1 MANDNRNDKNRLI
14 ELGGSDYKVADGNPN
29 IKGWDVKDT
38 SGRRFGKVDELIFNP
53 SSRKV
58 RYLVLDLNKN
68 DFNLRSRNVLVP
80 IGKANLH
87 EKDDDVI
94 LPAVTGQQLEELPEY
109 EKGKINSGTETRVRN
124 VFGGTGSTTTTDT
137 TTAEYHDDSF
147 YEHDD
152 FDEDRF
158 YGKRR
163 KPGSESIP
171 VIEENL
177 EVGKREKETGGAQ
190 IRTSMEEH
198 DVEKNINLKEE
209 HVNVNRTPTDR
220 PATDKDLENFEE
232 GEKRVTTHKEVPV
245 VDKEAR
251 VVEEVNINKEVT
263 EDEKTIKDSVRKTEV
278 DTKNID
284 ENDRNNPNHPSNRD
298 RDHDS
303 RNTNRDNPSS
313 GKV

>member
-29 IKGWDVKDT
+29 IKGWDVKDAA
-38 SGRRFGKVDELIFNP
+38 GRKFGKVDELIFSP
-53 SSRKV
+53 SSKKV

-68 DFNLRSRNVLVP
+68 DFDLKSRNVLVP

-94 LPAVTGQQLEELPEY
+94 LSSVTGQQLEELPEY
-109 EKGKINSGTETRVRN
+109 EKGKINSGTESRVRS
-124 VFGGTGSTTTTDT
+124 VFSGTAATTDT
-137 TTAEYHDDSF
+137 ATAAEYHEDDF

-177 EVGKREKETGGAQ
+177 EIGKRETETGGAQ
-190 IRTSMEEH
+190 VRTSIEEH
-198 DVEKNINLKEE
+198 DVEKSINLKEE

-232 GEKRVTTHKEVPV
+232 GEKRITAHKEVPI

-263 EDEKTIKDSVRKTEV
+263 EDEKTIRDTVKKTEV
-278 DTKNID
+278 DTENLHN
-284 ENDRNNPNHPSNRD
+284 NDRDNPNHPSNIERD
-298 RDHDS
+298 SDI